1 MQMFS
6 SIKGLYAIQVS
17 TICMDRGFYAL
28 MYVLESIY
36 VISISITCIYETQ
49 FSIVTLDGRPGT
61 SVPIRAFSLAH
72 TIGGFVHG

>member
-6 SIKGLYAIQVS
+6 NIKGLYAIQVS
-17 TICMDRGFYAL
+17 AICMVRGFYSL
-28 MYVLESIY
+28 YDVLDGLGY
-36 VISISITCIYETQ
+36 MPISITCIYESQ